1 MTDSANTPNAS
12 APQPFA
18 TTASETPERTARVLV
33 IGAGGHVS
41 RHSVPLL
48 VRQGHEV
55 TGLVRNPD
63 HVARIEQAGA
73 QATVRDIT
81 ELTVE
86 QWAALLSKFDVVVW
100 SAGAGGSSA
109 EATYAVDRDAA
120 LRVVEALEQLTEH
133 TPRLLMVS
141 YAGARFATTD
151 DDGAWYAYVESKK
164 AVDVRI
170 MDSDLEQVILGPG
183 MLVDGPVP
191 GYATTIS
198 RGTTLWATRRPR
210 ASSSLKSLSS
220 WLVAT
225 ASRGLQ
231 TRLSSRTGRPRCA
244 RSGANPLRD
253 SLQGSCYT
261 FGAWAGLRSKQ
272 YCAKFRRIA
281 LAQATSWLGKSATIR
296 A

>member
-12 APQPFA
+12 IPQPFA

-48 VRQGHEV
+48 VRQGYEV

-191 GYATTIS
+191 GYATIDLEGDDAQGHPQTS
-198 RGTTLWATRRPR
+198 RE
-210 ASSSLKSLSS
+210 
-220 WLVAT
+220 LVAEVI
-225 ASRGLQ
+225 AELA
-231 TRLSSRTGRPRCA
+231 GRD
-244 RSGANPLRD
+244 SVKGIANPFEFQNGQTPVREI
-253 SLQGSCYT
+253 G
-261 FGAWAGLRSKQ
+261 R
-272 YCAKFRRIA
+272 
-281 LAQATSWLGKSATIR
+281 
-296 A
+296 